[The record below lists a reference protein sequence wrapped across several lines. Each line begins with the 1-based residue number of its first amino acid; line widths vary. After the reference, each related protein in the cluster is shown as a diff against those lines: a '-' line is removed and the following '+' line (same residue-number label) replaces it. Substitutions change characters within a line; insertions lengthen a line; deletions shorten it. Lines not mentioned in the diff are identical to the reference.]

1 MKFKKIFGMM
11 ASFACTNLL
20 LMPLKTN
27 VAFSINAEAT
37 TAYHSCDV
45 NRDGTIDIM
54 DVISFNKCLLGKEY
68 MSDFNRLDAD
78 RNGIINRADG
88 QCIMVKIVNNSYTSI
103 TDGLSSSTSGT
114 VSGSYFTN
122 PDTSEEYVKYN
133 YATKET
139 ETYTLTISPA
149 TATSTRELIG
159 IDNRQYLTDQ
169 PEFDGIVFLEFGI
182 RDAPNVDNK
191 TLVAHS
197 TGFIVGDHQI
207 ATAAHCVYNQYSGT
221 FEKGYYFLSDKINR
235 KNKIYLYDKDGN
247 QTGETLTPVEAHIP
261 KTYLDH
267 CGEEKNGENGTDYA
281 LITVKEDL
289 SSYTHFSLGLV
300 KNPYDNSFSTANIY
314 VSGVPSVVN
323 GKNNTNEK
331 IAKGSGHIYST
342 NIPYPNSVL
351 YYTTDET
358 DRNSGSPI
366 YVVTRYNATGS
377 SGYVCDYT
385 AIGIVKS
392 GNYTRNIG
400 ARITPMLQHFYLS
413 NSHANYE

>member
-27 VAFSINAEAT
+27 VAFSINAEAA

-88 QCIMVKIVNNSYTSI
+88 QCIMAKIVNNSYTSI

-133 YATKET
+133 YVTKET
-139 ETYTLTISPA
+139 ETYTLTINPA
-149 TATSTRELIG
+149 TATSTRGLIG

-169 PEFDGIVFLEFGI
+169 PEFDGIVNIQLGI
-182 RDAPNVDNK
+182 QNSPDSSAK
-191 TLVAHS
+191 SIACS

-207 ATAAHCVYNQYSGT
+207 ATAAHCVYSEYEMVS
-221 FEKGYYFLSDKINR
+221 KKYYFLTDPNNR
-235 KNKIYLYDKDGN
+235 NDKIYLYDKDGN
-247 QTGETLTPVEAHIP
+247 QTGETLTPVETHIP
-261 KTYLDH
+261 KTYLEH

-314 VSGVPSVVN
+314 VSGVPGVVN
-323 GKNNTNEK
+323 GKDNTNKK
-331 IAKGSGHIYST
+331 IAKGMGHIYSGDT
-342 NIPYPNSVL
+342 PYADSVL

-358 DRNSGSPI
+358 KGNSGSPV
-366 YVVTRYNATGS
+366 YTVTRCSIDGS
-377 SGYVCDYT
+377 EYVSEYT
-385 AIGIVKS
+385 AIGIVKG

-400 ARITPMLQHFYLS
+400 ARMTPMLQHFYLS
-413 NSHANYE
+413 NPNANY